1 MHSFYVGAN
10 GEISREEAKHAC
22 RVLRLRA
29 GEKIEALD
37 GKGGRFLAQ
46 IAQLNDAGG
55 MVEILEK
62 LPSNES
68 RLHLTVYQGIP
79 KADKL
84 ELLAQKLTELGVARL
99 VPVRMERSVVKVE
112 AREAEKR
119 TQRLERIAQEAVKQC
134 GRALPMEICNAMD
147 FSQALKDLQSCECAM
162 VPWEEASGTRIR
174 DVFAARPGA
183 LRLGIVIGPEGGI
196 SQNEMER
203 MQQTGALP
211 VTLGP
216 RILRT
221 ETAAIAA
228 SALCMAM
235 WGDM

>member
-99 VPVRMERSVVKVE
+99 VPVRMERSVVKVD

>member
-162 VPWEEASGTRIR
+162 VPWEEAGGTRIR

>member
-68 RLHLTVYQGIP
+68 HLHLTVYQGIP

-99 VPVRMERSVVKVE
+99 VPVRMERSVVKVD

-162 VPWEEASGTRIR
+162 VPWEAASGTRIR
-174 DVFAARPGA
+174 DIFAARPGA